1 MGFGIDRRA
10 RSRKGKGLFRRAP
23 DPKQIGQRLAFLLL
37 RMKGASSKQVQKAD
51 RFVAEVT
58 FHPKAPP
65 ARLVV
70 NAEAELSVK
79 AQTSTLGPGYH
90 AMVLAK
96 LEPVLDELDYVW
108 AEPEPDPGE
117 GMCTWLASELA
128 TDDQVIIGL
137 SEARTFVCDAP
148 VMTALGP
155 RDEAWRAAVLA
166 DPMVAAD
173 AFPWWMPGAGYGELA
188 NALLAMWQEVPW
200 REPLDHA
207 ETDLMERV
215 EAQLAAAQAGG
226 VTELPYPEW
235 AELLGWLGRDDK
247 AAMEIMRLAGERKA
261 TIGYRRLDMEIALS
275 GGWVIQVPAAF
286 AGRWDDEDA
295 RYLASDGHRALEFT
309 SLTAED
315 ETDSQRLLDV
325 APAAHPVID
334 RFADGARVGRA
345 EASDEDDFHLVH
357 GLVAHAPHVAI
368 LTLKGRK
375 ADEPWALKTW
385 RSLRRED

>member
-1 MGFGIDRRA
+1 VGFGIDRRA

-37 RMKGASSKQVQKAD
+37 RMKGVSSKQAQKDD

-58 FHPKAPP
+58 FHSKAPP

-70 NAEAELSVK
+70 NSDAELSVK

-90 AMVLAK
+90 ASVLAK
-96 LEPVLDELDYVW
+96 LDPVLDELDFVW
-108 AEPEPDPGE
+108 AEPEPDPRE
-117 GMCTWLASELA
+117 GMCEWLASELA

-148 VMTALGP
+148 VMTPLGP

-166 DPMVAAD
+166 DPMKAAD
-173 AFPWWMPGAGYGELA
+173 AFPWWNSGKGYGDLA

-200 REPLDHA
+200 REPLDIA

-215 EAQLAAAQAGG
+215 ELQLAAAKAAG

-235 AELLGWLGRDDK
+235 AEILGWLGRDDK
-247 AAMEIMRLAGERKA
+247 AATDIMKLAGERKA
-261 TIGYRRLDMEIALS
+261 TIGYRRFDMEIALS

-286 AGRWDDEDA
+286 AGRWEDEDA
-295 RYLASDGHRALEFT
+295 RYLASDGQRALEFT

-315 ETDSQRLLDV
+315 ETDSQKLLDV
-325 APAAHPVID
+325 APESHQVID
-334 RFADGARVGRA
+334 RFTDGARVGRA

-375 ADEPWALKTW
+375 SDEPWALKTW

>member
-23 DPKQIGQRLAFLLL
+23 DPKDVGQRLAFLLL
-37 RMKGASSKQVQKAD
+37 RMKGCSSRQAQTND

-70 NAEAELSVK
+70 NSEAELSVK

-90 AMVLAK
+90 ASVLAK
-96 LEPVLDELDYVW
+96 LEPVLDELDFVW
-108 AEPEPDPGE
+108 AEPEPDPAA
-117 GMCTWLASELA
+117 GMCKWLASELA

-137 SEARTFVCDAP
+137 SEARTFICDAP
-148 VMTALGP
+148 VMTPLGP

-166 DPMVAAD
+166 DPMKAAD
-173 AFPWWMPGAGYGELA
+173 AFPWWKSGDGYSDLA

-200 REPLDHA
+200 REPLDNA
-207 ETDLMERV
+207 ETDLMEQV
-215 EAQLAAAQAGG
+215 EGQLAAAKAAG

-247 AAMEIMRLAGERKA
+247 AATEIMKLAGDRKA

-295 RYLASDGHRALEFT
+295 RYLASDGERAIEFT

-315 ETDSQRLLDV
+315 ETDSQKLLDV
-325 APAAHPVID
+325 APESHQVID
-334 RFADGARVGRA
+334 RFTDGDRVGRA

-375 ADEPWALKTW
+375 SDEPWALKTW